1 MHPTIV
7 SEFVQF
13 SAALFAVSNV
23 FGVVP
28 LFIAMTSDR
37 DVHERKII
45 ASTAVV
51 TFAVTLIVF
60 CLLGDL
66 ILRFFGLSF
75 ADFRIAGGT
84 ILTISGLQ
92 MVGAIATP
100 PANSDMGHP
109 TPVVLG
115 LFPLGIPQLA
125 GPGSMSTVILFTH
138 HESDLS
144 VAALDA
150 IAITVIVLMSAG
162 FWLLFRAAAVYGALL
177 GPAITA
183 MLIRV
188 MGLILASIGVQFV
201 LTGIIDRFQIVVQ

>member
-1 MHPTIV
+1 MNPEIL

-13 SAALFAVSNV
+13 SAALFAVANV
-23 FGVVP
+23 FGVLPVY
-28 LFIAMTSDR
+28 IALTSDR
-37 DVHERKII
+37 SVEERKVI
-45 ASTAVV
+45 ATAAVV
-51 TFAVTLIVF
+51 TFGVTLVVF
-60 CLLGDL
+60 CLLGDA

-100 PANSDMGHP
+100 PANAEMGHSSP
-109 TPVVLG
+109 MVLG

-125 GPGSMSTVILFTH
+125 GPGAMSTVILFTH
-138 HESDLS
+138 HESEFS
-144 VAALDA
+144 VATLDA

-162 FWLLFRAAAVYGALL
+162 FWLLFRAAAIYGQLV

-183 MLIRV
+183 MLIRL
-188 MGLILASIGVQFV
+188 MGLILASIGVQFI
-201 LTGIIDRFQIVVQ
+201 LTGIIDRFQIAV